1 MKKPEIVSPVGHFKG
16 LMSAIKACADAVY
29 MGLEKLNQRAGKGC
43 FSKEDIKGN

>member
-16 LMSAIKACADAVY
+16 LMSAIKTCADAVY